1 MKTKS
6 EEYTLDKFI
15 SDLTGVIHIYP
26 EVKLCLYDVND
37 CFDYFLKHKTINENL
52 SYCDSTHQFQK
63 GITSVKIVGGINTKN
78 WKEYK
83 DLIVVPSLELI
94 DCKTFNKVTVYTT
107 VLYRKG
113 IEIQVLLKGLSDC
126 LKEEVKNEKE

>member
-1 MKTKS
+1 M
-6 EEYTLDKFI
+6 
-15 SDLTGVIHIYP
+15 
-26 EVKLCLYDVND
+26 ND

-52 SYCDSTHQFQK
+52 SYCDSTTHQFQK
-63 GITSVKIVGGINTKN
+63 EITSVKIVGGINTKN

-94 DCKTFNKVTVYTT
+94 DCKTLNKVTVYTT

>member
-6 EEYTLDKFI
+6 GKYTLDKFI

-26 EVKLCLYDVND
+26 EVNLCLYDVDD
-37 CFDYFLKHKTINENL
+37 CFDYFLKNKTINENL
-52 SYCDSTHQFQK
+52 SYCCSTHQFQK
-63 GITSVKIVGGINTKN
+63 EITSVKIVGGINTKN

-94 DCKTFNKVTVYTT
+94 DCKTLNKVTVYTT
-107 VLYRKG
+107 VLYRKE
-113 IEIQVLLKGLSDC
+113 IEIQVLLKGLSDY